1 MAPSR
6 GSPELAR
13 GEEDGVLFQARTTL
27 PARMHEVQTFIRWR
41 PPPARAARTD
51 WMFGFQRRGV
61 RRCEWD
67 TDMPKPGPLP
77 HTSHTAATV
86 DHSQRIGPTE
96 VRSRCR
102 RTPTGQGPATHTLDT
117 TVTGVRPPC
126 PTAPVALPTRSRA
139 DRSCRPAP
147 VPCRAC

>member
-1 MAPSR
+1 M
-6 GSPELAR
+6 
-13 GEEDGVLFQARTTL
+13 Q
-27 PARMHEVQTFIRWR
+27 EVQALTRLR
-41 PPPARAARTD
+41 PPPETAARTD

-86 DHSQRIGPTE
+86 DHSQKIGPAE

-102 RTPTGQGPATHTLDT
+102 RTPRGRGDPQAPPPEGRAQPRTRWTTL
-117 TVTGVRPPC
+117 
-126 PTAPVALPTRSRA
+126 
-139 DRSCRPAP
+139 
-147 VPCRAC
+147 